1 MYIQYNTCT
10 RTLYFNERVSCAVYM
25 YWFNTYMYT
34 SQVGVV
40 GRTGAGKTSLL
51 QALFRMVGTLVSGTI
66 IVDGVDTTTIPLKQL
81 R

>member
-1 MYIQYNTCT
+1 M
-10 RTLYFNERVSCAVYM
+10 YM
-25 YWFNTYMYT
+25 YWFNTYT